1 MCYLAGDIA
10 RANGLTVALA
20 LWPRRTA
27 LPTRA
32 HTKNNS
38 RPLITRVDP
47 KHAARP
53 VLPPLQQPGI
63 TLSAP

>member
-10 RANGLTVALA
+10 LANGLTVALA

-27 LPTRA
+27 LPARA

-38 RPLITRVDP
+38 RAVSDSLSP
-47 KHAARP
+47 KHTTRMRLHRALIA
-53 VLPPLQQPGI
+53 I
-63 TLSAP
+63 SAP